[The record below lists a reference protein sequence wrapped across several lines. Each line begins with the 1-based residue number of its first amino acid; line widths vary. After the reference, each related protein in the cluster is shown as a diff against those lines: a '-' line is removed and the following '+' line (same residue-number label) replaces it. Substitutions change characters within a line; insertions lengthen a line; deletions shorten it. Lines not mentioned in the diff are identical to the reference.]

1 MELNILKNLGLTSDQ
16 IKTYATLLDQGAMS
30 PPQLADKTGDSRT
43 NAYMALKKLADI
55 GLAVPDPSKKKLT
68 YLPLNPA
75 HLDTLIARRERDLQ
89 IARAELQNRLPELL
103 DTYYTNVQR
112 PTARYYEGRDALS
125 KIYQDQLA
133 SGNDVFSV
141 HTAEDIDR
149 TLLADIAAKY
159 LPRIAEAG
167 ISTNA
172 LTPNYPAMVADSKK
186 NDKKLRRK
194 ITWYDP
200 SQYSAPVEISVWGN
214 KVAFVLYGDDVVA
227 TVIDSPAVAQAMR
240 DMFEMARGGAKGRRF
255 L

>member
-1 MELNILKNLGLTSDQ
+1 MELEILKNLGLTADQ
-16 IKTYATLLDQGAMS
+16 IKTYTTLLENGALS
-30 PPQLADKTGDSRT
+30 PPSLADKSGESRT
-43 NAYMALKKLADI
+43 NAYMALKKLAEI

-112 PTARYYEGRDALS
+112 PSARYYEGRDALA
-125 KIYQDQLA
+125 KIYEEQLA
-133 SGNDVFSV
+133 AGNDVFTIS
-141 HTAEDIDR
+141 TAEDIDR
-149 TLLADIAAKY
+149 TLISDIAAKF
-159 LPRIAEAG
+159 LPRIADAG
-167 ISTNA
+167 ITTNS
-172 LTPNYPAMVADSKK
+172 LMPNYPAMVADSKR

-200 SQYSAPVEISVWGN
+200 DQYNAPVEISIYGN
-214 KVAFVLYGDDVVA
+214 KVAFVLFGDDIVA
-227 TVIDSPAVAQAMR
+227 TVIDSPAVATAMR
-240 DMFEMARGGAKGRRF
+240 DIFEMARGGAKGRRF